1 MLLKLEGNC
10 YQIRS
15 GIKCITSNPVEGM
28 KEGGGKEAN
37 KKSNKNITLNKM
49 IEINPNR
56 LVITRNETGEN
67 TPVKRSC
74 VF

>member
-1 MLLKLEGNC
+1 MHNFQPSRRHERG
-10 YQIRS
+10 
-15 GIKCITSNPVEGM
+15 
-28 KEGGGKEAN
+28 GGGKEAN